1 MEALNLHSI
10 EKEVVRISKEVGA
23 FIRNEVRNF
32 DRNKTEYKGVS
43 NMVSYVDKEAER
55 RLVDALTQIVPAAG
69 VIAEE
74 GTGKRKVG
82 GLNWIIDPLDGTT
95 NFIHGL
101 PIFCTSVALVADE
114 QPLVGVIYEVNLQE
128 CFHATLRGGA
138 WLDGQPIAISP
149 VTKLAD
155 SLIATGFPYA
165 HLERMPEYMQLLTD
179 IIFRSHGFRR
189 IGSAAV
195 DLAYVACGRFEAFYE
210 HNLNAWDVAAG
221 ALLVTEAGGK
231 VSDFKNGTDFLFGG
245 QILASG
251 HIHEEMLDVIGAYF
265 NKHA

>member
-1 MEALNLHSI
+1 MEKNLDLEHIKQQVI
-10 EKEVVRISKEVGA
+10 EISKEVGR
-23 FIRNEVRNF
+23 FIKTERKTF
-32 DRNKTEYKGVS
+32 DRAKTEYKGVS

-55 RLVDALTQIVPAAG
+55 RFVERLLEIVPHAG

-74 GTGKRKVG
+74 GTGKQKVG

-101 PIFCTSVALVADE
+101 PLFCTSVALVEDE
-114 QPLVGVIYEVNLQE
+114 TPLVGVIYEVNLQE
-128 CFHATLRGGA
+128 CFHAIKGGGA
-138 WLDGQPIAISP
+138 WLDDERIYVSP
-149 VTKLAD
+149 VDTLEH
-155 SLIATGFPYA
+155 SLIATGFPYS
-165 HLERMPEYMQLLTD
+165 HLDRMPEYMKLLTEF
-179 IIFRSHGFRR
+179 IYKSHGFRR

-221 ALLVTEAGGK
+221 ALIVTEAGGQ
-231 VSDFKNGTDFLFGG
+231 VSNFKNEQNYMFSG

-251 HIHEEMLDVIGAYF
+251 KIHDEMLSVLASYF
-265 NKHA
+265 K

>member
-1 MEALNLHSI
+1 MEITFNLDHLL
-10 EKEVVRISKEVGA
+10 KEVIHISKEVGE
-23 FIRNEVRNF
+23 FIRKEAENF
-32 DRNKTEYKGVS
+32 DRSLTEYKGVS

-55 RLVDALTQIVPAAG
+55 RIVHHLTELLPQAG

-82 GLNWIIDPLDGTT
+82 GLNWIVDPLDGTT

-101 PIFCTSVALVADE
+101 PIFCTSIALVQDE
-114 QPLVGVIYEVNLQE
+114 TPLLGVVYEVNLKE
-128 CFHATLRGGA
+128 CFYATKGGGA
-138 WLDGQPIAISP
+138 WLNGKRIQVSP
-149 VTKLAD
+149 VNQLAD
-155 SLIATGFPYA
+155 SLIATGFPYS
-165 HLERMPEYMQLLTD
+165 HLDRMPEYMKLLTD
-179 IIFRSHGFRR
+179 FIYKSHGFRR

-221 ALLVTEAGGK
+221 ALIVTEAGGQ
-231 VSDFKNGTDFLFGG
+231 VSNFRNEQDYMFSG

-251 HIHEEMLDVIGAYF
+251 HIHAEMLEVLAPYF
-265 NKHA
+265 NK